1 MLRTELHI
9 SSGRNVSVPETI
21 SGHNEGKDIPAEKR
35 EGKIMTIRE
44 YGAFATGILG
54 AVFGFDII
62 WNLTQLDAFEAFFV
76 ALFIG
81 FAAVAVY
88 AFVTEPKQES
98 KPAYTWVTDQTGLS
112 VMVKGD
118 RS

>member
-1 MLRTELHI
+1 
-9 SSGRNVSVPETI
+9 
-21 SGHNEGKDIPAEKR
+21 
-35 EGKIMTIRE
+35 MTIRE

-98 KPAYTWVTDQTGLS
+98 KPAYTWVTDQTGLP

>member
-1 MLRTELHI
+1 
-9 SSGRNVSVPETI
+9 
-21 SGHNEGKDIPAEKR
+21 
-35 EGKIMTIRE
+35 MTIRG

-54 AVFGFDII
+54 AVFGFDAI
-62 WNLTQLDAFEAFFV
+62 WNLTQMDAIEAFFV

-81 FAAVAVY
+81 FVAVVVY
-88 AFVTEPKQES
+88 DFATEPRKER
-98 KPAYTWVTDQTGLS
+98 KPVYTWVTDQTGLS

>member
-9 SSGRNVSVPETI
+9 SSGRNVSVPEAI

-62 WNLTQLDAFEAFFV
+62 WNLTQMDAFEAFFV

-81 FAAVAVY
+81 FAAVAAY
-88 AFVTEPKQES
+88 MFATEPKQER
-98 KPAYTWVTDQTGLS
+98 KPEYSWITDKTGLS
-112 VMVKGD
+112 VMIRGGK
-118 RS
+118 S